1 MLIALFVHVVSDFLY
16 PLACL
21 FSYDFHYKNAFVEL
35 PVKLVEIP
43 FVLDMEEPIELPLIN
58 PNLSSLSTCI
68 CANEILIRNHLYIIS
83 MCINHTEQ
91 PQIEIKVEAKESADQ
106 WRSSFN
112 ATSKY
117 FISLVSISR
126 FFRL

>member
-1 MLIALFVHVVSDFLY
+1 MIFII
-16 PLACL
+16 
-21 FSYDFHYKNAFVEL
+21 NAFVEL
-35 PVKLVEIP
+35 PVKSAEIL
-43 FVLDMEEPIELPLIN
+43 FVLDMEGPTDLPLISPN
-58 PNLSSLSTCI
+58 PSPFTTCI
-68 CANEILIRNHLYIIS
+68 CANEILIRNHPFIIS

-117 FISLVSISR
+117 LFSLISISC
-126 FFRL
+126 FCL